1 MINRI
6 KKIIIIVVATLVLFV
21 GCNDGNTQVS
31 LKNKSEN
38 SGQNVSR
45 KAEKDGKEQSEDSKD
60 IYVYVSGQ
68 VNKPGV
74 YCLKSNDR
82 VFMAIEKAGGLTD
95 KAQKQGINMAEVLT
109 DGQNIVV
116 LSNKEFYAKL
126 KENQESSNTGSDSD
140 KDSENKGTEDKGQN
154 DKENQVNINTADVS
168 GLTSLSGIG
177 KTRAKAI
184 IAYRE
189 ENGNFKTKEDIK
201 NVSGI
206 GESIYSN
213 IEKMITVD

>member
-1 MINRI
+1 MINT
-6 KKIIIIVVATLVLFV
+6 KKYIVLTMVAVLVFFT
-21 GCNDGNTQVS
+21 GCKDKNTQVS
-31 LKNKSEN
+31 LTDKAENNSQTTRVEAGEN
-38 SGQNVSR
+38 S
-45 KAEKDGKEQSEDSKD
+45 EEPSESLEE

-68 VNKPGV
+68 VNNPGV

-82 VFMAIEKAGGLTD
+82 VFMAIEKAGGLTK
-95 KAQKQGINMAEVLT
+95 KAQKQGVNMAEVLK

-116 LSNKEFYAKL
+116 LSQKEYYAKL
-126 KENQESSNTGSDSD
+126 KENL
-140 KDSENKGTEDKGQN
+140 
-154 DKENQVNINTADVS
+154 VNINTADVE

-177 KTRAKAI
+177 ETRAKAI

-189 ENGNFKTKEDIK
+189 ENGDFKTKEDIK

-206 GESIYSN
+206 GDSIYSN

>member
-1 MINRI
+1 MINT
-6 KKIIIIVVATLVLFV
+6 KKYIVLTMIAVLVFFT
-21 GCNDGNTQVS
+21 GCKDKNTQVS
-31 LKNKSEN
+31 LTDKAENNSQTTRVEAGEN
-38 SGQNVSR
+38 S
-45 KAEKDGKEQSEDSKD
+45 EEPSESLEE

-68 VNKPGV
+68 VNNPGV

-82 VFMAIEKAGGLTD
+82 VFMAIEKAGGLTK
-95 KAQKQGINMAEVLT
+95 KAQKQGVNMAEVLK

-116 LSNKEFYAKL
+116 LSQKEYYAKL
-126 KENQESSNTGSDSD
+126 KENL
-140 KDSENKGTEDKGQN
+140 
-154 DKENQVNINTADVS
+154 VNINTADVE

-177 KTRAKAI
+177 ETRAKAI

-189 ENGNFKTKEDIK
+189 ENGDFKTKEDIK

-206 GESIYSN
+206 GDSIYSN

>member
-1 MINRI
+1 MINT
-6 KKIIIIVVATLVLFV
+6 KKYIVLTMVAVLVFFT
-21 GCNDGNTQVS
+21 GCKDKNTQVS
-31 LKNKSEN
+31 LTDKAESNSQTTRVEAGEN
-38 SGQNVSR
+38 SEEPSESL
-45 KAEKDGKEQSEDSKD
+45 EK

-68 VNKPGV
+68 VNNPGV

-82 VFMAIEKAGGLTD
+82 VFMAIEKAGGLTK
-95 KAQKQGINMAEVLT
+95 KAQKQGVNMAEVLK

-116 LSNKEFYAKL
+116 LSQKEYYAKL
-126 KENQESSNTGSDSD
+126 KENQNGSEESLDGNSDSG
-140 KDSENKGTEDKGQN
+140 NN
-154 DKENQVNINTADVS
+154 DKTHDSKDIKENLVNINTADVA

-177 KTRAKAI
+177 ETRAKAI

-189 ENGNFKTKEDIK
+189 ENGDFKTKEDIK

-206 GESIYSN
+206 GDSIYSN

>member
-1 MINRI
+1 MINT
-6 KKIIIIVVATLVLFV
+6 KKYIVLTMVAVLVFFT
-21 GCNDGNTQVS
+21 GCKDKNTQVS
-31 LKNKSEN
+31 LTDKAENNRQTTRVEAGEN
-38 SGQNVSR
+38 S
-45 KAEKDGKEQSEDSKD
+45 EEPSESLEE

-68 VNKPGV
+68 VNNPGV

-82 VFMAIEKAGGLTD
+82 VFMAIEKAGGLTK
-95 KAQKQGINMAEVLT
+95 KAQKQGVNMAEVLK

-116 LSNKEFYAKL
+116 LSQKEYYAKL
-126 KENQESSNTGSDSD
+126 KENL
-140 KDSENKGTEDKGQN
+140 
-154 DKENQVNINTADVS
+154 VNINTADVA

-177 KTRAKAI
+177 ETRAKAI

-189 ENGNFKTKEDIK
+189 ENGDFKTKEDIK

-206 GESIYSN
+206 GDSIYSN